1 MGISFSS
8 ALEEN
13 ESQRKAKTIC
23 EFYSLE
29 RKVLQKLEDQ
39 ASKLYITAL
48 HDECLPIVCAV
59 HKTQKLSLN
68 VDSVSR
74 DEVRKRITEVLR
86 GDYLEELVILL
97 TEKLNNVLETTT
109 IGDEERSYTNVVFAN
124 KSVLRVDLF
133 VYHRWFRATE
143 VLSEYNNI
151 LAYYMQVGLL
161 DITKARPQVLIYEL
175 TRSTKEDKLDDA
187 CEKLQA
193 RGKYTDRLI
202 FIVLYLSKFPRGKY
216 NRGNLGFGG

>member
-1 MGISFSS
+1 MGKSFST
-8 ALEEN
+8 ALEE
-13 ESQRKAKTIC
+13 RKNQSNVSVIC
-23 EFYSLE
+23 ELYSLE
-29 RKVLQKLEDQ
+29 RKVFRKLVDQ

-48 HDECLPIVCAV
+48 HEECLPIVCAV
-59 HKTQKLSLN
+59 QNTQKLSLN

-74 DEVRKRITEVLR
+74 NEVRKRINEVLR

-97 TEKLNNVLETTT
+97 TEKMNNVLETTT

-133 VYHRWFRATE
+133 VCHRWFRATE

-161 DITKARPQVLIYEL
+161 DIAKARPQVLIYEL

-187 CEKLQA
+187 CEKLEIRA
-193 RGKYTDRLI
+193 KYTKRLYYT
-202 FIVLYLSKFPRGKY
+202 VEYTAKFPRGKY
-216 NRGNLGFGG
+216 NRGNLGFR